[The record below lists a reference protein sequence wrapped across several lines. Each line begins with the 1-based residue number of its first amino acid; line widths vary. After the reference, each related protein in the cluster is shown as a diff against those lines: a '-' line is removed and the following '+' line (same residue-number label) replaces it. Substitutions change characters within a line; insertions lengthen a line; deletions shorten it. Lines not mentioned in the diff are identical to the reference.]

1 MPIER
6 DGVGERTFFGKKKK
20 PSGLN
25 PVAALAASVKPMP
38 MGQLIPQQVQQ
49 SIFSKSKTGV
59 TFPWEKQ
66 DNVAVAPA
74 ASEKRFPATLK
85 DTAAKAKAALAPAT
99 PTAPAA
105 PTTPVGNL
113 GNSGSTPGGG
123 KTTGAG
129 PTGELGLSRTK
140 KSRGRRGRITTLLSS
155 AGGPAETFGG

>member
-38 MGQLIPQQVQQ
+38 MGQLIPPQVQK

-59 TFPWEKQ
+59 TFPWTNQ
-66 DNVAVAPA
+66 DNAAVTPA
-74 ASEKRFPATLK
+74 NSEKRFPATLK
-85 DTAAKAKAALAPAT
+85 DTAAKAKAATAPAT
-99 PTAPAA
+99 PATTAPPAV
-105 PTTPVGNL
+105 PVGNL
-113 GNSGSTPGGG
+113 GNSGSQPDAQAAR
-123 KTTGAG
+123 KS
-129 PTGELGLSRTK
+129 PTGELGLSRAK
-140 KSRGRRGRITTLLSS
+140 KARGRRGRLTTLLSS